1 MNLSAGVAMS
11 NHYLSTTETI
21 KPLAIGL
28 PKRFATLCAALFMSK
43 GKDTKHADDRVN
55 AALSL
60 QQMANDMDSLQPSLA
75 AELRAFASRA

>member
-1 MNLSAGVAMS
+1 MS
-11 NHYLSTTETI
+11 NHYLSTTETV
-21 KPLAIGL
+21 KPLAINL
-28 PKRFATLCAALFMSK
+28 PKRFAAFCAALFVSK
-43 GKDTKHADDRVN
+43 GGHTKHTEDRVN

>member
-11 NHYLSTTETI
+11 NHYLSTAETV
-21 KPLAIGL
+21 KPLAISS
-28 PKRFATLCAALFMSK
+28 PKRFATFCAALFVSK
-43 GKDTKHADDRVN
+43 GANAKHTEDRVN

>member
-1 MNLSAGVAMS
+1 MS
-11 NHYLSTTETI
+11 NHYLSTTETV
-21 KPLAIGL
+21 KPLVINL
-28 PKRFATLCAALFMSK
+28 PKRFAAFCAALFVPK
-43 GKDTKHADDRVN
+43 GGHAKHTEDRVN

>member
-1 MNLSAGVAMS
+1 MS
-11 NHYLSTTETI
+11 NHYLSTTETV
-21 KPLAIGL
+21 KPLAISL
-28 PKRFATLCAALFMSK
+28 PKRFATLCAALFVSK
-43 GKDTKHADDRVN
+43 GGHAKNTEDRVN

>member
-1 MNLSAGVAMS
+1 MS
-11 NHYLSTTETI
+11 NRYLSTTETV
-21 KPLAIGL
+21 KPLAINL
-28 PKRFATLCAALFMSK
+28 PNRFAAICAALFVSK
-43 GKDTKHADDRVN
+43 GGHAKHTEDRVN